1 MLGYCSEIP
10 FAFAVVLFGLIFFS
24 FCTLLHV
31 PLGVF
36 SCFSSA
42 VLLRSK
48 SINVSEF
55 SIALNPDRSCFP
67 HDTKKNSLSGTEK
80 HKTPPQNNC
89 IHYSQGID
97 VAHWPFVENEIL
109 SWNGHGCQA
118 RMFRKLFS
126 SWSSLIAFA
135 VLVLGTYWVSPSLEC
150 LTHHAGNPKHDKPAV
165 PSCCWSIMIDH
176 CQGVKLSKSHF
187 HS

>member
-67 HDTKKNSLSGTEK
+67 HDTKKK
-80 HKTPPQNNC
+80 
-89 IHYSQGID
+89 
-97 VAHWPFVENEIL
+97 
-109 SWNGHGCQA
+109 
-118 RMFRKLFS
+118 
-126 SWSSLIAFA
+126 
-135 VLVLGTYWVSPSLEC
+135 
-150 LTHHAGNPKHDKPAV
+150 
-165 PSCCWSIMIDH
+165 
-176 CQGVKLSKSHF
+176 
-187 HS
+187 